1 MTIFLYSLAVIGMIL
16 IPVGL
21 AIALRRKYVVAW
33 FLFCVGMV
41 TFVGSQTYHIPLN
54 NWLTDI
60 GVIGPIATD
69 DPNFI
74 RTAVILGFSAA
85 ICETLARVVGYAV
98 LFRYKAAENHADGI
112 MVGLGHGGIE
122 AMLFGAVLTAAS
134 LTSLLALQGT
144 DLTTLDLTA
153 EQLSVVSKQLA
164 TFDTNPLLPFVSL
177 FERLIA
183 MTLHVTI
190 SVMVWRAFKYRQW
203 FYIVV
208 GILYHALF
216 DFTAVYVP
224 QQTENIYL
232 IEALLFV
239 MMLPGAIWLWRTWPK
254 TEVPMRYLNSVGTD
268 LRLFGTALSKELRE
282 QWHSKRI
289 LVVCAVFVLFGLT
302 SPLLAKYTP
311 ELLTSI
317 EGAEQLAELIPE
329 PTAADAMVQYIKN
342 ITQFGFILVILLGMG
357 AVAGEKDKGTAAMI
371 LSKPL
376 TRWSF
381 VLSKFTAQ
389 ALVYLLAIGLAAIG
403 AFYYTLVLFEPLAVG
418 PFFFGTLL
426 LWLWLLIYAAVTLLG
441 STWAK
446 SVAAGAGIALGGSI
460 VLLAAGSFPQI
471 GALMPSSLVAWAS
484 QLGLDVEIPA
494 NWGAVAFGIVLIL
507 VFLVTAVAVIEQQE
521 IE

>member
-21 AIALRRKYVVAW
+21 AIALRRKYIVAW

-41 TFVGSQTYHIPLN
+41 TFVGSQVYHIPLN
-54 NWLTDI
+54 EWLADI
-60 GVIGPIATD
+60 GVIGPIMAD

-74 RTAVILGFSAA
+74 RTAVVLGFSAA
-85 ICETLARVVGYAV
+85 ISETLARVIGYAI
-98 LFRYKAAENHADGI
+98 LFRKQLAENHADGV

-122 AMLFGAVLTAAS
+122 AMLFGAVLSAAS

-144 DLTTLDLTA
+144 DLSTLDLTA
-153 EQLSVVSKQLA
+153 EQLSVVSKQLSA
-164 TFDTNPLLPFVSL
+164 FDSNPLLPFLSL
-177 FERLIA
+177 FERLVAI
-183 MTLHVTI
+183 TLHTTI
-190 SVMVWRAFKYRQW
+190 SIMVWRAFKYRQW
-203 FYIVV
+203 VFVLIAV
-208 GILYHALF
+208 LYHALF

-224 QQTENIYL
+224 QQTENLYL

-239 MMLPGAIWLWRTWPK
+239 MMLPGAVWLWRTWPK
-254 TEVPMRYLNSVGTD
+254 DVAATRYLNSVSTD

-289 LVVCAVFVLFGLT
+289 IVVCAVFLLFGLT
-302 SPLLAKYTP
+302 SPLLAKFTP

-317 EGAEQLAELIPE
+317 EGAEQFAELIPE

-357 AVAGEKDKGTAAMI
+357 AVVGEKDKGTAAMVM
-371 LSKPL
+371 SKPL

-403 AFYYTLVLFEPLAVG
+403 TFYYTMVLFEPLAVG
-418 PFFFGTLL
+418 PFFFGALL
-426 LWLWLLIYAAVTLLG
+426 LWLWLLIFAAVTLLG

-446 SVAAGAGIALGGSI
+446 SAAAGAGIALVGSI
-460 VLLAAGSFPQI
+460 LLLAAGSIPQI
-471 GALMPSSLVAWAS
+471 GALMPSALVAWAS

-494 NWGAVAFGIVLIL
+494 NGGAVVFGVVLIL

-521 IE
+521 ID

>member
-1 MTIFLYSLAVIGMIL
+1 MTILLYSLAVLSMIL
-16 IPVGL
+16 IPIGL
-21 AIALRRKYVVAW
+21 AIALRRNYIVAW
-33 FLFCVGMV
+33 FLFCVGMI
-41 TFVGSQTYHIPLN
+41 TFVGSQIYHIPLN
-54 NWLTDI
+54 NWLTDVGI
-60 GVIGPIATD
+60 IGPIMAD

-85 ICETLARVVGYAV
+85 ISETLARVIGYAV
-98 LFRYKAAENHADGI
+98 LFRYKAAENHADGV

-144 DLTTLDLTA
+144 DLASLDLTA
-153 EQLSVVSKQLA
+153 EQLSAVTKQLA
-164 TFDTNPLLPFVSL
+164 AFDANLLLPFVSL

-190 SVMVWRAFKYRQW
+190 SVMVWQAFKYRQW
-203 FYIVV
+203 VYIVI

-216 DFTAVYVP
+216 DFTAVFVP
-224 QQTENIYL
+224 QHIENVYF

-239 MMLPGAIWLWRTWPK
+239 MMLPGALWLWRTWPK
-254 TEVPMRYLNSVGTD
+254 EVKPTRYLNSVGTD

-289 LVVCAVFVLFGLT
+289 IVVCAVFLLFGLM
-302 SPLLAKYTP
+302 SPLVAKFTP

-317 EGAEQLAELIPE
+317 EGAEQFAELIPE
-329 PTAADAMVQYIKN
+329 PTAADAMGQYIKN

-357 AVAGEKDKGTAAMI
+357 AVAGEKDKGIAAMI

-381 VLSKFTAQ
+381 VLSKFSAQ
-389 ALVYLLAIGLAAIG
+389 ALVYLLAVGLAAIG
-403 AFYYTLVLFEPLAVG
+403 TFYYTMVLFEPLVAG
-418 PFFFGTLL
+418 PFIFGALL
-426 LWLWLLIYAAVTLLG
+426 LWLWLLIYAAVTLMG
-441 STWAK
+441 SSWAN
-446 SVAAGAGIALGGSI
+446 SVAAGAGIGLVGSI
-460 VLLAAGSFPQI
+460 LLLMAGSIPQV
-471 GALMPSSLVAWAS
+471 GALMPAGLIAWAS
-484 QLGLDVEIPA
+484 QLGLDVEMPA
-494 NWGAVAFGIVLIL
+494 NGGAVALGVVLIV
-507 VFLVTAVAVIEQQE
+507 VFLVTAVAIIEQQE